1 MEPKD
6 LERILDKAGHWAEPM
21 HKALNYLEHF
31 SELEQPKFSYNLVKH
46 QALGI
51 LGHFRMFSTP
61 EVYAF
66 YKQHYER
73 ITKENV
79 PRKR

>member
-1 MEPKD
+1 MEIRQ
-6 LERILDKAGHWAEPM
+6 LEQILEEAGYWFNPM
-21 HKALNYLEHF
+21 HQALNYLEHF
-31 SELEQPKFSYNLVKH
+31 HELEQPHFAYDLVKY

-51 LGHFRMFSTP
+51 LGHFRMFSTKR
-61 EVYAF
+61 VYEF